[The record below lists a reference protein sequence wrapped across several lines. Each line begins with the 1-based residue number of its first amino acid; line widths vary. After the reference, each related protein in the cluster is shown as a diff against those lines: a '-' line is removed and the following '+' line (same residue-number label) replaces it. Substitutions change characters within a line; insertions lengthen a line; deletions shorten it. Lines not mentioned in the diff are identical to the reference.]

1 MGVLGDHTRNH
12 HTFKD
17 NRFKTRITNDPK
29 THMMFSRY
37 SKCSLILIVLGIN
50 VLKGD
55 PNMTGNSSHRSTRT
69 AVLESMVE
77 TKTPLYGY
85 LCTDI
90 EMIQEYSLHDV
101 ESCDLDPIKHEIT
114 DEGNYQIAQ
123 LAKYHHV
130 TVKRC
135 QVTYTISAFVCSWD
149 YGAFAVHGS
158 MKQMEE
164 IAPLECEIMHS
175 RQTYKAGDGEN
186 YDTPVNKT
194 TTFQTNLVG
203 YISSDGD
210 CMGSGGTD
218 AKGVYHDYLVKLA
231 DYEIKLVE
239 RVGLVNTKTNTITFN
254 QGGEQFTCLTANK
267 YCINIYGTFVWDL
280 TSITN
285 CPVEPIREFTGVIHH
300 AKDMP
305 MVLIGDEKSLIFL
318 ELRDQEHVCH
328 RKVYTTNVDRIM
340 VLKLEPGVMPFIK
353 TKIIPE
359 NVDLF
364 LNMDIKLSW
373 AYNTALIKSESL
385 YSKIV
390 KYICEEQRARLLD
403 KLRLLST
410 LAELTDITVSN
421 QRGTQITVV
430 GEVVYE
436 SKCKQ
441 VQVTLRPLD
450 YCTNELPISITTS
463 IENKEEHAFLTPVSR
478 IITYNASE
486 ITCSA
491 IFPPKFKYGPH
502 TWITYGPHVA
512 ETKAPQIVPL
522 KDYKMHKYKPV
533 TSFTSGGIYSPE
545 DIKRAKELLLY
556 PTLLRASQ
564 NTLVRRINLKSTHNN
579 IDLSSLITPN
589 EFKTAFENF
598 FKKTFG
604 ILALIGQYAAGLYTI
619 YLIYHFLTAAI
630 KTMISAK
637 SIYKL
642 YGKSTKLL
650 YALCSCT
657 RLIFLHEELKP
668 SDRNKSI
675 ENITKDDGGTRS
687 RPKWRFPEAQ
697 RNQPS
702 CPKRSDLSEN
712 EEAFEWPDPPQDMH
726 KEAFYDVPRKSRT
739 RSDSY
744 FSRVYPILKRVRFE
758 DTTDETELESL
769 NNAQPSNTEHKT
781 HSRKS

>member
-1 MGVLGDHTRNH
+1 MTCITVTTPNEVLN
-12 HTFKD
+12 
-17 NRFKTRITNDPK
+17 NTN
-29 THMMFSRY
+29 
-37 SKCSLILIVLGIN
+37 SKVYR
-50 VLKGD
+50 
-55 PNMTGNSSHRSTRT
+55 TTRT
-69 AVLESMVE
+69 AVLESMME

-101 ESCDLDPIKHEIT
+101 ESCDLDPIQHEIT
-114 DEGNYQIAQ
+114 EEGNYQIAQ

-130 TVKRC
+130 KVKRC
-135 QVTYTISAFVCSWD
+135 QVTYSISAFICSWD
-149 YGAFAVHGS
+149 YGAFAAHGE

-164 IAPLECEIMHS
+164 IAPLECELMHS
-175 RQTYKAGDGEN
+175 RQIYKAGDGEN
-186 YDTPVNKT
+186 YETPVNKT
-194 TTFQTNLVG
+194 TTFQANLVG

-210 CMGSGGTD
+210 CMGSSGTD
-218 AKGVYHDYLVKLA
+218 AKGIHHDYLVKLA
-231 DYEIKLVE
+231 NYEIKLVE
-239 RVGLVNTKTNTITFN
+239 RIGLVNTKTNTITFN

-267 YCINIYGTFVWDL
+267 YCMNIYGTFVWDL

-305 MVLIGDEKSLIFL
+305 TVLIGDEKSLIFL

-340 VLKLEPGVMPFIK
+340 VLKLEQGVMPFIK

-441 VQVTLRPLD
+441 IQVTLRPLD
-450 YCTNELPISITTS
+450 YCTNELPISITSPIT
-463 IENKEEHAFLTPVSR
+463 NTEEDHAFLTPVSR

-491 IFPPKFKYGPH
+491 IFPPKFKYGPN
-502 TWITYGPHVA
+502 TWITYGPKVA

-579 IDLSSLITPN
+579 VDLSSLITPN

-619 YLIYHFLTAAI
+619 YLVYHLLTAAI
-630 KTMISAK
+630 KTLVSAK
-637 SIYKL
+637 SIYKI

-650 YALCSCT
+650 YAFCSCT

-668 SDRNKSI
+668 SNRTKPTG
-675 ENITKDDGGTRS
+675 NIPPGTGDSQS
-687 RPKWRFPEAQ
+687 RKVQWRFPETQ
-697 RNQPS
+697 ENRPS
-702 CPKRSDLSEN
+702 CPKRADLSDN
-712 EEAFEWPDPPQDMH
+712 EEAFEWPDPPQD
-726 KEAFYDVPRKSRT
+726 AQTGAVYDVPKKSRT

-758 DTTDETELESL
+758 NTTDETELENL
-769 NNAQPSNTEHKT
+769 NQPHASHMEHKI
-781 HSRKS
+781 RKT